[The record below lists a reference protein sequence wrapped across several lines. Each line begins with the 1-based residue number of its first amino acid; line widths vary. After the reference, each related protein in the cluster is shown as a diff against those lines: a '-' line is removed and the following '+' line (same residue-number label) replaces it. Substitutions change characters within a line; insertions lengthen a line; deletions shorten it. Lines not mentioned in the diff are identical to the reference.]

1 MGSAFRLLQ
10 RGLACPTRGRGL
22 WEVTDDVAGW
32 VAGLA
37 GLKAELEQTMEKVFE
52 IYIRTTPERLW
63 DAITDPDTRAKYNF
77 GARQESAWTEG
88 SSFTMAAH
96 PGGQTVLLGDG
107 VNLEVDPPRRLVQS
121 MTARWSDEVAAEGTS
136 RITWEIEK
144 TASGFTRLTVTH
156 DLTGA
161 PTMAAAVSAK
171 FSEMGA
177 GGWSWILS
185 DLKTLLE
192 TGSRMA

>member
-1 MGSAFRLLQ
+1 MSANPQ
-10 RGLACPTRGRGL
+10 TSVTQVY
-22 WEVTDDVAGW
+22 EVYI
-32 VAGLA
+32 
-37 GLKAELEQTMEKVFE
+37 KA
-52 IYIRTTPERLW
+52 TPQAIW
-63 DAITDPDTRAKYNF
+63 DAITSPEWTTRYGYAGPVEYDLRPG
-77 GARQESAWTEG
+77 GAFR
-88 SSFTMAAH
+88 TMAT
-96 PGGQTVLLGDG
+96 PGMRAMGLPEVIIDGEVL
-107 VNLEVDPPRRLVQS
+107 ESEPPRRLVHTYRFLFTDG
-121 MTARWSDEVAAEGTS
+121 MTQEGFT